1 MTLIWL
7 VLLHCK
13 FDDSQHLFDNL
24 ALLDAVGHFSVLL
37 ISIGLVEHFDD
48 GFAFLREDYGRDVE
62 GCVLCED
69 SAFAI
74 ESELLR
80 EFEAAGVL
88 LLVYSIE
95 YWICQKFHL
104 VLNWLHYKFVLICSA
119 ILQMDLENHP
129 MIDFGEICEMT
140 SFICFSPSRLL
151 NFIVWFLIVLLIFI
165 LIMLK

>member
-1 MTLIWL
+1 MQSLSNILKSLNNLVIIIPNKLMTLIWL

-24 ALLDAVGHFSVLL
+24 AFLDAVGHFSVLL

-48 GFAFLREDYGRDVE
+48 GSAFLREDYGRDVE

-74 ESELLR
+74 ESELLS

-88 LLVYSIE
+88 SL
-95 YWICQKFHL
+95 
-104 VLNWLHYKFVLICSA
+104 YKC
-119 ILQMDLENHP
+119 
-129 MIDFGEICEMT
+129 
-140 SFICFSPSRLL
+140 RLTMY
-151 NFIVWFLIVLLIFI
+151 FLRSSLGPWNS
-165 LIMLK
+165 